1 MLLPC
6 PHCGPRS
13 VAEFTFERPLEAITA
28 PDAPME
34 TLVHNLFTRDN
45 PKGPSRELWRHA
57 YGCRSWVVMTRDTF
71 THAVTDAAPASSLN
85 GGAA

>member
-1 MLLPC
+1 MLSPC

-13 VAEFTFERPLEAITA
+13 VAEFTFERPLEAVTPQEA
-28 PDAPME
+28 STE
-34 TLVHNLFTRDN
+34 TLVHALFTRDN

-57 YGCRSWVVMTRDTF
+57 YGCRSWVVLTRDTF
-71 THAVTDAAPASSLN
+71 SHVITDALPASSLT